1 MAWKEKYN
9 GVTYEVSVVD
19 GVTIHNPP
27 LPESIQKKKTSN
39 MKEIVRTKQFPGAK
53 TDTTFFAGRGTLEDQ
68 FKHDPIYLKEI
79 LDGAKADGYTPS
91 PHDVYFASLAR
102 KKGDRRAFVSQA
114 EGTGKIKKIVQADGN
129 ACDGSIKVEGI
140 RG

>member
-1 MAWKEKYN
+1 MAWKEKIE
-9 GVTYEVSVVD
+9 GVTYEVTFVD
-19 GVTIHNPP
+19 GVKVHTPP
-27 LPESIQKKKTSN
+27 LPEHIRKKGAEN
-39 MKEIVRTKQFPGAK
+39 MKEILRTKTFPAAK

-68 FKHDPIYLKEI
+68 FKNDPMYLKEI
-79 LDGAKADGYTPS
+79 IDGAKADGYTPS

-140 RG
+140 KG

>member
-1 MAWKEKYN
+1 MAWKEKIN
-9 GVTYEVSVVD
+9 GVLYDVKVVD
-19 GVTIHNPP
+19 GKVIHDPP
-27 LPESIQKKKTSN
+27 LPESIRKKSAAN

-53 TDTTFFAGRGTLEDQ
+53 TDTTFFAGRGTLQDQ
-68 FKHDPIYLKEI
+68 FKHDPIYLNEI
-79 LDGAKADGYTPS
+79 IKGAKEDGYTPS

-114 EGTGKIKKIVQADGN
+114 EGTGKIKKIVQGDGN
-129 ACDGSIKVEGI
+129 ACEGSIKVEGI